1 MSDADLIFTIMWI
14 GDAVGA
20 ICCLTGAILYF
31 TKAAGDL
38 ESKGR
43 SLIVRSLILFAI
55 LAYFHITPY
64 IV

>member
-1 MSDADLIFTIMWI
+1 DMIYTIMWV

-31 TKAAGDL
+31 TKTAGDL

-43 SLIVRSLILFAI
+43 SLVVRSLILFAI
-55 LAYFHITPY
+55 LAYFHVTPY